1 MATHYYFLNAVS
13 LTFYFN
19 KFDDMNKTWNVND
32 NLPDIVFNVYS
43 LETLPLHYM
52 NGSYTILYSLPNL
65 HNILLHINHIAHHLL
80 IHIKDLSLFHH
91 LNNDHQHLIFLL
103 EHLQQSLKSVDDNGE
118 ETSYEK
124 NFLKTQ
130 LRALEKI
137 QS

>member
-1 MATHYYFLNAVS
+1 MVTHYYFLNFVF

-43 LETLPLHYM
+43 LETLSLHYT
-52 NGSYTILYSLPNL
+52 NGSYAVLYSLPNL
-65 HNILLHINHIAHHLL
+65 HNVLLHINPIACHL

-91 LNNDHQHLIFLL
+91 LDDDHQHLISLL
-103 EHLQQSLKSVDDNGE
+103 EHLQQSLKSIDDNGE
-118 ETSYEK
+118 EISYEK